1 MDDRNLS
8 EKSEFS
14 TGNDVTFVQL
24 KYFFLHH

>member
-24 KYFFLHH
+24 KYFLHH